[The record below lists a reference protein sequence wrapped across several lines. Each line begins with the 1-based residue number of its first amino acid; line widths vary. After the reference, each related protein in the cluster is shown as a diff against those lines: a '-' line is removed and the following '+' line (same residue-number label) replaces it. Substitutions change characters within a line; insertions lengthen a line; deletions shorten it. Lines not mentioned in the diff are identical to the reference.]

1 MHTDVLELQL
11 PGVQVDA
18 AAKAHIIPA
27 ASGTI
32 VELRAMNIVTVGN
45 AHSSAQHSYITQS
58 NITLHR
64 MV

>member
-1 MHTDVLELQL
+1 MHMDVLELQL

-32 VELRAMNIVTVGN
+32 VELRAMNIVTVGS
-45 AHSSAQHSYITQS
+45 AHSKCSTQ
-58 NITLHR
+58 LHNAG
-64 MV
+64 